1 MAHSGE
7 GGDPERAVATTDDLA
22 RQVRQTLRYA
32 RRAIVLAIAAG
43 IVAILSLLVAVVSC
57 IS

>member
-7 GGDPERAVATTDDLA
+7 GGDPERAVVATDDLA

-43 IVAILSLLVAVVSC
+43 IVAILKPFSRGR
-57 IS
+57 